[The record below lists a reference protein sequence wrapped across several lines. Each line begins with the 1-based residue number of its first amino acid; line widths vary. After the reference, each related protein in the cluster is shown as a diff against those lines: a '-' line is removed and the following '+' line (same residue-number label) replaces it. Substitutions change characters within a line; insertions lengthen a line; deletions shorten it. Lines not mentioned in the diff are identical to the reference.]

1 MQLGVPLRQN
11 WGLSFGIRPISRIN
25 YTVNKRELL
34 RDGVTG
40 LPIDSAATQFSGTGG
55 SFLPTI
61 GTGFSFKISEKTT
74 AAYKNASRLS
84 VGANMGYFFGSRETR
99 TLRNLFNDTVTYY
112 ASDHETNSSFGDVF
126 FNSGLQYQYEHRN
139 NAKKQSTIFRFGL
152 SGNWQ
157 QNINGSIDS
166 LRQTYSLGQAGEILQ
181 IDSVFKRDGVAGQII
196 YPASYK
202 AGFVVQRIKDDYS
215 GWLFGV
221 DYTQSKW
228 SNYRFFGK
236 TDSVQNN
243 WELNVGAQ
251 FNPKPAK
258 NYFSNVSY
266 RFGFFTGPDY
276 IKVGKE
282 LPQFGV
288 TFGMGLPLRN
298 YNRLTSQSTVINLA
312 FEYGKRGNNDN
323 LLKENLFRF
332 SVGFNFNDVWFRKRK
347 YD

>member
-1 MQLGVPLRQN
+1 MQLAKSIMLKVSNSFAKTFFTILFFSFSIAASTQDNSPYSRYGIGNLSPSSNITLRGMGGISAAYVDYTGINFSNPASYSSFLAAKELRSKKLESGRVILDVGVNHSNRTLIAPNTPNKFTSSDLLFSYLQLGVPLRQN

-40 LPIDSAATQFSGTGG
+40 FPIDSAATQFSGTGG

-139 NAKKQSTIFRFGL
+139 NAKKQSTIFRFGV

-157 QNINGSIDS
+157 QKLNGSIDS
-166 LRQTYSLGQAGEILQ
+166 LRQTYSLEH
-181 IDSVFKRDGVAGQII
+181 F
-196 YPASYK
+196 
-202 AGFVVQRIKDDYS
+202 
-215 GWLFGV
+215 
-221 DYTQSKW
+221 
-228 SNYRFFGK
+228 
-236 TDSVQNN
+236 
-243 WELNVGAQ
+243 
-251 FNPKPAK
+251 
-258 NYFSNVSY
+258 
-266 RFGFFTGPDY
+266 
-276 IKVGKE
+276 
-282 LPQFGV
+282 
-288 TFGMGLPLRN
+288 
-298 YNRLTSQSTVINLA
+298 
-312 FEYGKRGNNDN
+312 
-323 LLKENLFRF
+323 
-332 SVGFNFNDVWFRKRK
+332 
-347 YD
+347 YDHMPRS